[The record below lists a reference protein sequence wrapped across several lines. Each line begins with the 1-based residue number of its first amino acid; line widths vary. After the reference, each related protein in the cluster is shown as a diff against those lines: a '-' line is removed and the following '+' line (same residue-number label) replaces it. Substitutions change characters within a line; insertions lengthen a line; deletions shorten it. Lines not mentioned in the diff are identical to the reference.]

1 MTPSGYEVLEAR
13 DVLEGAVLAAE
24 AVRHDAF
31 WIALA
36 VNQGMA
42 GKLEEFERTLAGAPQ
57 PEATPI
63 EKPDRPPKP
72 PNPGGLPDW
81 LLDGA
86 Q

>member
-1 MTPSGYEVLEAR
+1 M
-13 DVLEGAVLAAE
+13 LEGAVLAAE
-24 AVRHDAF
+24 AIRYDAF

-42 GKLEEFERTLAGAPQ
+42 GKLEEFERTLAGVPQ
-57 PEATPI
+57 LEATPI
-63 EKPDRPPKP
+63 EEPGRSPKP

>member
-1 MTPSGYEVLEAR
+1 
-13 DVLEGAVLAAE
+13 VLEGVVLAAE
-24 AVRHDAF
+24 AIRHDAF

-42 GKLEEFERTLAGAPQ
+42 GTLEEFERTLAGVPQ
-57 PEATPI
+57 LEATPI
-63 EKPDRPPKP
+63 EEPAQRTKP